1 MSKTM
6 YTSHTLKYNR
16 NENKVKCIFFI
27 SKLAQLIAK
36 KSLIKMEINVLTVCH
51 NY

>member
-1 MSKTM
+1 M
-6 YTSHTLKYNR
+6 H
-16 NENKVKCIFFI
+16 FFIII